1 MLILLGINVFSYL
14 MFMLIAGVSVTTM
27 MIAYSCPLPIAET
40 VTLIT
45 GIILY
50 KLDRLALSIPYVI
63 ILFLLWLAFG
73 FIVLMLL
80 SRRGILASL
89 SISSRRFTR

>member
-1 MLILLGINVFSYL
+1 MLVLLGIIVFSYL

-27 MIAYSCPLPIAET
+27 MIAYSCPLPIAVT
-40 VTLIT
+40 GTLIT
-45 GIILY
+45 QIILI
-50 KLDRLALSIPYVI
+50 KLAGLALSIPYVI

-80 SRRGILASL
+80 RRRGILATL
-89 SISSRRFTR
+89 SISLRRFTR